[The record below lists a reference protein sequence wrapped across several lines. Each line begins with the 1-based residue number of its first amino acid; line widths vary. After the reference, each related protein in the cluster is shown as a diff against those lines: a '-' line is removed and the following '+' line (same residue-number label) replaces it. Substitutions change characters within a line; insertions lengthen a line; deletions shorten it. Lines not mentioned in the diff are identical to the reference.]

1 MTDNITMIQ
10 EARLQQAIKGLGQAL
25 AEMREYDRE
34 IDAGIEHIRALTR
47 RDPYILKRVLTA
59 LRKDWKAVGK

>member
-34 IDAGIEHIRALTR
+34 IDAGIEHIRAWTR